1 MKPHTVV
8 NTFLGASLAVSSLA
22 LLSCG
27 GASHY
32 HDVTESFYLVASNN
46 KVSYWQT
53 AAAGLTKAAA
63 QMDVKAEMVGSP
75 TYDPKTEHEEFQ
87 RIIAKKP
94 SGILV
99 SVSDASVIAPDI
111 DAAIAQGIPVITMDS
126 DAPASKR
133 LPLHRQL
140 IITMPARWEVNF
152 SRNFLNGK
160 GTVVVFTIPE
170 QENLKREIARLQ
182 ERAGSIRAS
191 GVKITEVIDTFGAAA
206 TAFDKTTEIVEKAKT
221 QPDAY
226 VCLESVS
233 GAEVADVL
241 ERKKVTGKII
251 VAMDTDPRTLQFVQ
265 KGVISATIAQ
275 KPFTMAYYGVK
286 ILDDLV
292 HHKLQTLTADF
303 PQDSFSP
310 IPMRVDTGATLIDK
324 SNVDGFLKAQQDA
337 NTGHLVPG
345 VPLEPCKDLR
355 DAKYKAPL

>member
-1 MKPHTVV
+1 MKMHTVLKAL
-8 NTFLGASLAVSSLA
+8 LGASVAASSLA
-22 LLSCG
+22 LMSCG

-63 QMDVKAEMVGSP
+63 QMDVKAAMVGAP

-99 SVSDASVIAPDI
+99 SVSDVSVIAPDI

-126 DAPASKR
+126 DAPDSKR
-133 LPLHRQL
+133 LLFIGTNNYDAGKMGGQQL
-140 IITMPARWEVNF
+140 VKL
-152 SRNFLNGK
+152 LNGK
-160 GTVVVFTIPE
+160 GTVVVLTIPE
-170 QENLKREIARLQ
+170 QENLQ
-182 ERAGSIRAS
+182 ERLRGYKSVLEANPGI
-191 GVKITEVIDTFGAAA
+191 KIAEVIDSRGAAA
-206 TAFDKTTEIVEKAKT
+206 TAFDKTTEIVEKGKMK
-221 QPDAY
+221 PDAF

-233 GAEVADVL
+233 CAEVADVL
-241 ERKKVTGKII
+241 ERKNVSGKII
-251 VAMDTDPRTLQFVQ
+251 IAMDTDPRTLQFVQ
-265 KGVISATIAQ
+265 KGLISATIAQ

-292 HHKLQTLTADF
+292 HHKLPTLTANF
-303 PQDSFSP
+303 SQDSFSP

-337 NTGHLVPG
+337 NTGH
-345 VPLEPCKDLR
+345 
-355 DAKYKAPL
+355 

>member
-22 LLSCG
+22 LMSCG

-133 LPLHRQL
+133 LLFIGTNNYDAGKMGGQL
-140 IITMPARWEVNF
+140 LVKL
-152 SRNFLNGK
+152 LNGK

-170 QENLKREIARLQ
+170 QENLKERLRGYKSVL
-182 ERAGSIRAS
+182 ETNPGI
-191 GVKITEVIDTFGAAA
+191 KITEVIDTRGAAA

-221 QPDAY
+221 QPDAF

-251 VAMDTDPRTLQFVQ
+251 VAMDTDPKTLQFVQ

-303 PQDSFSP
+303 PRDSFSP

-337 NTGHLVPG
+337 NAGH
-345 VPLEPCKDLR
+345 
-355 DAKYKAPL
+355 